1 LIAAFLQHDMAVNLK
16 MPNSKRNV
24 TLPASIRDFVER
36 QAALPLESLLEDT
49 DTPLYPYC
57 EYWLRAVA
65 AMLLSGRIAAKE
77 DGFPNMTDVNRICK
91 EANFDQY
98 LFEATGKFLVMAKI
112 IRPSEQS
119 SRYEP
124 AKFCDAF
131 WNHQLRPLQEAARQA
146 FLQLVQHFTPFRL
159 WRPTLAVSSTLDV
172 LVALFATAFADL
184 AILQHQ
190 AGKVF
195 FEFSKLPSPD
205 LIDLGNQ
212 LGFNNRRCDAGG
224 WDLWLDEPGQQAL
237 LSALYVSSW
246 AYATDHQKQSWI
258 YLSDTARIILGL
270 AIPPELPAP
279 AVDFKVLP
287 NLCVLAGA
295 DLPPEKLVPLFRHCK
310 IKRID
315 RVFALQLDKRR
326 LTETTPQGP
335 FVSNLREVLEESG
348 PLPATADSL
357 LRHRPIAG
365 GEIRIRGCSAIVQP
379 ESAEVLDAIR
389 QHSRLK
395 GYLEAGAPKGYL
407 LIKQQSNPNNFI
419 QRCRELGFKVTTLQG

>member
-1 LIAAFLQHDMAVNLK
+1 MAVNSE
-16 MPNSKRNV
+16 MPNSKPKV
-24 TLPASIRDFVER
+24 TLPGSIRDFVER
-36 QAALPLESLLEDT
+36 QATLPLESLLEDT
-49 DTPLYPYC
+49 DTPFYPYS

-65 AMLLSGRIAAKE
+65 AMLLSGRIAAKY

-98 LFEATGKFLVMAKI
+98 LFEAMGRFLVMAKI
-112 IRPSEQS
+112 IRPSERS

-131 WNHQLRPLQEAARQA
+131 WNHQLQPLQEAARQA
-146 FLQLVQHFTPFRL
+146 FLELVQHFTPSRV
-159 WRPTLAVSSTLDV
+159 WRPTLAFTSMLDV
-172 LVALFATAFADL
+172 FVALFATAFAGL
-184 AILQHQ
+184 AIPKDR

-195 FEFSKLPSPD
+195 LEFSKLPSPD
-205 LIDLGNQ
+205 LHDLGKQ
-212 LGFNNRRCDAGG
+212 LAFEKLRCDAGG
-224 WDLWLDEPGQQAL
+224 WQQWLDEPGQQAL

-246 AYATDHQKQSWI
+246 AYATDHQKQGWI

-270 AIPPELPAP
+270 ATPPELPAP
-279 AVDFKVLP
+279 VVDFKVLP

-295 DLPPEKLVPLFRHCK
+295 DLPREKLVSLFRHCK

-315 RVFALQLDKRR
+315 RVFELLLDKRQ
-326 LTETTPQGP
+326 LTQTTPQEP
-335 FVSNLREVLEESG
+335 LVRNLREVLEESG

-357 LRHRPIAG
+357 LRHKPLGG

-407 LIKQQSNPNNFI
+407 LIKQPSNPNNFI
-419 QRCRELGFKVTTLQG
+419 QRCKELGFKVTTWQS

>member
-1 LIAAFLQHDMAVNLK
+1 MTVNSK
-16 MPNSKRNV
+16 MPNSKRKV
-24 TLPASIRDFVER
+24 TLPGSIRDFVER
-36 QAALPLESLLEDT
+36 QATLPLETLFEET
-49 DTPLYPYC
+49 DTPFYPYC
-57 EYWLRAVA
+57 EYWRRAVA
-65 AMLLSGRIAAKE
+65 AILLSGRIAAKD

-91 EANFDQY
+91 EANFDQH
-98 LFEATGKFLVMAKI
+98 LFEATGRFLITAKI

-124 AKFCDAF
+124 AKFSDAF
-131 WNHQLRPLQEAARQA
+131 WNHQLRPLQETARQA
-146 FLQLVQHFTPFRL
+146 FLELVQHFTPSRV
-159 WRPTLAVSSTLDV
+159 WRPTLAVSSMLDV
-172 LVALFATAFADL
+172 LVALFAAAFADL
-184 AILQHQ
+184 AIPRDQ
-190 AGKVF
+190 AGNVF

-205 LIDLGNQ
+205 LIDLGEQ
-212 LGFNNRRCDAGG
+212 LGLKKCRCDAGG
-224 WDLWLDEPGQQAL
+224 WDWWLDEPGQQAL

-246 AYATDHQKQSWI
+246 VYTDHQKQNWI

-270 AIPPELPAP
+270 ATPPELPAP

-315 RVFALQLDKRR
+315 RVFEFQLDKRQ
-326 LTETTPQGP
+326 LTETTSQEPL
-335 FVSNLREVLEESG
+335 VRNLREVLEESG

-357 LRHRPIAG
+357 LRHRPLEG
-365 GEIRIRGCSAIVQP
+365 REIRIRGCSAIVQP
-379 ESAEVLDAIR
+379 ESAEVLAAIR

-407 LIKQQSNPNNFI
+407 LIKQQSNPSNFI
-419 QRCRELGFKVTTLQG
+419 QRCRELGFEVTILQS